1 MIQAVAAALSR
12 LWAKNGVIPN
22 EDIETY
28 QYGLELLLSTT
39 VNLAVMLGL
48 SIAVGHA
55 WLCIPYLASFVP
67 LRLSA
72 GGYHAKHHFS
82 CILFNTLFYFAS
94 LVAVNALSAPAA
106 NLACILES
114 CFSFAVIFLF
124 APVPAKNK
132 PLSAKEQ
139 KRNRRVSLAQ
149 GFLLLILCV
158 VFYNAHVLSLAWC
171 KMLYCGQAAATIL
184 LVAEKVT
191 QFIPAQIRFISQ

>member
-39 VNLAVMLGL
+39 VNIAVMLSL
-48 SIAVGHA
+48 SIVVGHA
-55 WLCIPYLASFVP
+55 WLCVPYLAAFVP

-82 CILFNTLFYFAS
+82 CILFNAVFYFAS
-94 LVAVNALSAPAA
+94 LGAVNALSAPAA

-114 CFSFAVIFLF
+114 CFSLAVIFLF

-132 PLSAKEQ
+132 PLSAREQ
-139 KRNRRVSLAQ
+139 KRNQRVSLAL
-149 GFLLLILCV
+149 GFLLLVLCA

-171 KMLYCGQAAATIL
+171 KMLYCGQAAVTIL
-184 LVAEKVT
+184 AIVEKL
-191 QFIPAQIRFISQ
+191 I